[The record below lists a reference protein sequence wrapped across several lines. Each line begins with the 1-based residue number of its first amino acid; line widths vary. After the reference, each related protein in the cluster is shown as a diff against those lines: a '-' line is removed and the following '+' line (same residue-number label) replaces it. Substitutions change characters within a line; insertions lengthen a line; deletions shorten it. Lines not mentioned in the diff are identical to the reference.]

1 LLSQANVLAFLFQSL
16 FIYLVFLCPAAKKH
30 NETTVRR
37 QKEKK
42 KQFQNSHNEVET
54 KNGGLAKWVVKAIL
68 KAFAK

>member
-1 LLSQANVLAFLFQSL
+1 VPRSK
-16 FIYLVFLCPAAKKH
+16 KKH